1 MRNSNY
7 TVWRMGTILAVLLFL
22 TGVLSCSRI
31 EDPSA
36 PEEAVPQDCRPRTF
50 YAHTPS
56 GESKTYVDAYGT
68 LHWSTDDAIAV
79 FQSSTNEKYLFGGES
94 GDLFGV
100 FDKVDA
106 SVPSTPFSTNYAL
119 YPWSAGASSSS
130 EGTLVFTLPDTQTY
144 VAGSIAQ
151 GSNPMVAVTETSA
164 SDEFMFQNLCGLLQI
179 RIYGGATV
187 RSIRFSGNNNEVLC
201 GAATV
206 TASFGTAPSMSLSG
220 EGGKTITLDCGVSGV
235 VTGASAGDYTTFW
248 LVVPPTV
255 FSKGFSFEIERV
267 SGEVSYQSTSKSVT
281 IERGHVRPMTA
292 FQVDPYPKELLSFSL
307 SDGVNSYEA
316 FEIKN
321 DIISVQVPNGTDM
334 SDMVATFT
342 HNGTSVSVGGTP
354 QTSGV
359 DSQDFS
365 DFSTP
370 VEYEVTASDA
380 TTHIYSVRM
389 FNLPVIYVDTPNK
402 QAITSKEIW
411 IPGATMTIRDTDG
424 TVTVLGTQ
432 VKGRGNWTWTQA
444 KKPYAIKLDKKA
456 SILGMPSHK
465 RWCLLSNCLSYFFGN
480 LMGYE
485 MGRRTESLGWNPH
498 GRYVELILN
507 GTHVGCYLL
516 TEQIKIDKNRLDITE
531 IGSGDIAG
539 EALTGGY
546 LLTYDNTWDEVY
558 KFKSA
563 YFDLPVMFKIPD
575 EDIPDEQFNYVQEYI
590 NNFEASLKDDDR
602 LAKHEYRDY
611 IDVDSFIDQYLVWEI
626 AGIPESQSWSDFTVP
641 RSVYFHKNRGG
652 KLRAGPVWDFD
663 IYFFRKKEME
673 CNDCQYYGDLFR
685 DPAFVQRVK
694 EKWPVLHARLNGSG
708 GKKSMVQYLDSL
720 HTVVRDAA
728 IRDRVIWPW
737 AGYAKRVT
745 VDEQYNQIRDGL
757 PDKLDWLDGQFA
769 AMSVTFDDKG
779 TGTEDY
785 GGQGDKTGDFGFG
798 F

>member
-1 MRNSNY
+1 
-7 TVWRMGTILAVLLFL
+7 MGWLIVIGLIMAEAV
-22 TGVLSCSRI
+22 SCSRL
-31 EDPSA
+31 EV
-36 PEEAVPQDCRPRTF
+36 PENQTPENPQTEKPVIVEAKSF
-50 YAHTPS
+50 YASTPAK
-56 GESKTYVDAYGT
+56 ETKTYLGPDGT
-68 LHWSTDDAIAV
+68 LYWSEDDLISV
-79 FQSSTNEKYLFGGES
+79 FQSSTNEQYLFGGEA
-94 GDLFGV
+94 GDMWGV
-100 FDKVDA
+100 FNKNDE
-106 SVPSTPFSTNYAL
+106 SVPSTPFSHNFAL
-119 YPWSAGASSSS
+119 YPWLAGTTSPA
-130 EGTLVFTLPDTQTY
+130 EGTLAFILPDTQTY
-144 VAGSIAQ
+144 AAGSIAS
-151 GSNPMVAVTETSA
+151 GTNPMVAVTETA
-164 SDEFMFQNLCGLLQI
+164 TSDEFQFQNLCGFLQI

-187 RSIRFSGNNNEVLC
+187 RRIRFHGNNNEVLC
-201 GAATV
+201 GNATV
-206 TASFGTAPSMSLSG
+206 SATYGSVPTLALSG
-220 EGGKTITLDCGVSGV
+220 EGGKVLTIDCGEGGV
-235 VTGASAGDYTTFW
+235 LTGETAGAYTPFW

-255 FSKGFSFEIERV
+255 FSKGFTFEIERT
-267 SGEVSYQSTSKSVT
+267 SGDVSYQSTSNSITV
-281 IERGHVRPMTA
+281 ERSHARPMSA
-292 FQVDPYPKELLSFSL
+292 FRVDPYPKEMLTFSL

-334 SDMVATFT
+334 SDLVATFT
-342 HNGTSVSVGGTP
+342 HNGSSVSVGGTP

-365 DFSTP
+365 DFATP
-370 VEYEVTASDA
+370 VQYVVTASDA
-380 TTHIYSVRM
+380 STRTYSIRM

-411 IPGATMTIRDTDG
+411 IPGSTMTIRDTDG

-432 VKGRGNWTWTQA
+432 VKGRGNWTWEQA

-456 SILGMPSHK
+456 SILGMSTHK

-516 TEQIKIDKNRLDITE
+516 TEQIKIDKNRLNITE

-546 LLTYDNTWDEVY
+546 LLTYDNTWDELY

-563 YFDLPVMFKIPD
+563 YHNLPVMFKIPD
-575 EDIPDEQFNYVQEYI
+575 EDIPDVQFNYVQEYI

-626 AGIPESQSWSDFTVP
+626 AGIPESQSWSDFVVP
-641 RSVYFHKNRGG
+641 RSVYFHKDRGG

-694 EKWPVLHARLNGSG
+694 EKWPILHERLNGVFE
-708 GKKSMVQYLDSL
+708 GKDPRKSMVQYLDSL

-728 IRDRVIWPW
+728 IRDREIWPW

-745 VDEQYNQIRDGL
+745 VDEQWTQIREGL
-757 PDKLDWLDGQFA
+757 PSKLDWLDAQFA
-769 AMSVTFDDKG
+769 AMSVTFDNKG
-779 TGTEDY
+779 TGTQDF
-785 GGQGDKTGDFGFG
+785 GDQTDGTGDFGFG